1 MISAPSGTI
10 TVDGFDGTTMSGHF
24 DVILNDVD
32 DDTKWVRTV
41 GSFRAKL

>member
-10 TVDGFDGTTMSGHF
+10 TVDGFDGNTMSGRF
-24 DVILNDVD
+24 DVILSDVD
-32 DDTKWVRTV
+32 DGTKWVRTV